1 MSILFERRAIAMTE
15 QYHVISYRIKKTVKP
30 VEVLDAL
37 ETLLDRH
44 SMGFGECLFRVQV
57 YLCEFEHKGKTHTN
71 RNRNA
76 IQALLKQHPE
86 LEAFHHCSHTE
97 TEGSIVIGRESVGNF
112 SPCDGTW
119 EGMIPYD
126 LIRDTV
132 RQVPRPYDVNEMTLV
147 YHGIG
152 GEGTNSPR
160 GRMERSS
167 DGERSVG
174 NYIWYERAHH
184 GAEKHSYIYFSM
196 ESEKMDTMR
205 RLFFDF
211 AEIIPGTYEGTE
223 CLS

>member
-1 MSILFERRAIAMTE
+1 MAEM
-15 QYHVISYRIKKTVKP
+15 YNVITYRLKRTVKP

-37 ETLLDRH
+37 ETLLDRY

-57 YLCEFEHKGKTHTN
+57 YHCEFEHKGKTHTN

-152 GEGTNSPR
+152 GKGTNSPR

-184 GAEKHSYIYFSM
+184 GDEKHSYIYFSM

>member
-1 MSILFERRAIAMTE
+1 MTE

-97 TEGSIVIGRESVGNF
+97 TEGSIVIGSESMGNF

-132 RQVPRPYDVNEMTLV
+132 RQVPRPYDVNELTLV

-152 GEGTNSPR
+152 RKGTNSPG
-160 GRMERSS
+160 GRMKTSIDGSERL
-167 DGERSVG
+167 VG
-174 NYIWYERAHH
+174 NYIYYERAHH
-184 GAEKHSYIYFSM
+184 GDEKHSYIYFSM

-211 AEIIPGTYEGTE
+211 AEIIPGMYEGTE

>member
-1 MSILFERRAIAMTE
+1 MTE

-37 ETLLDRH
+37 ETLLDRY

-97 TEGSIVIGRESVGNF
+97 TEGSIVIGSESMGNF

-132 RQVPRPYDVNEMTLV
+132 RQE
-147 YHGIG
+147 IG
-152 GEGTNSPR
+152 
-160 GRMERSS
+160 
-167 DGERSVG
+167 
-174 NYIWYERAHH
+174 RAHV
-184 GAEKHSYIYFSM
+184 
-196 ESEKMDTMR
+196 
-205 RLFFDF
+205 
-211 AEIIPGTYEGTE
+211 
-223 CLS
+223 

>member
-1 MSILFERRAIAMTE
+1 MTE
-15 QYHVISYRIKKTVKP
+15 QYYVISYKIKKTVKP
-30 VEVLDAL
+30 AEVLDAL

-44 SMGFGECLFRVQV
+44 SMGFGACLFRVQV
-57 YLCEFEHKGKTHTN
+57 YLCEFEHEGKLHSN

-76 IQALLKQHPE
+76 VKTLLKRHPE

-112 SPCDGTW
+112 SPCDGAW

-132 RQVPRPYDVNEMTLV
+132 RQVPRPYGVNELTLV

-152 GEGTNSPR
+152 GEGEPGHD
-160 GRMERSS
+160 GRMEMSS
-167 DGERSVG
+167 DGERFVG
-174 NYIWYERAHH
+174 NYVWYERAHH
-184 GAEKHSYIYFSM
+184 GDEKHSYIYFSM
-196 ESEKMDTMR
+196 ESEKMETMR
-205 RLFFDF
+205 QLFFDF
-211 AEIIPGTYEGTE
+211 AKIIPGTYEGTE

>member
-30 VEVLDAL
+30 AEVLDAL

-44 SMGFGECLFRVQV
+44 SMGFGECLFRVEV
-57 YLCEFEHKGKTHTN
+57 VLCEFEHEGKTHTN

-97 TEGSIVIGRESVGNF
+97 TEGSIVIGSESMGNF

-152 GEGTNSPR
+152 GKGTNSPR

-184 GAEKHSYIYFSM
+184 GDEKHSYIYFSM

>member
-1 MSILFERRAIAMTE
+1 MTE
-15 QYHVISYRIKKTVKP
+15 QYCVISYRIKKTVKP
-30 VEVLDAL
+30 AEVLDAL
-37 ETLLDRH
+37 ETLLDRY
-44 SMGFGECLFRVQV
+44 SMGYGDCLFRVGV
-57 YLCEFEHKGKTHTN
+57 VLCEFEHEGKTHTN

-97 TEGSIVIGRESVGNF
+97 TEGSIVIGSESMGNF

-132 RQVPRPYDVNEMTLV
+132 RQVPRPYDVNELTLV

-152 GEGTNSPR
+152 REGEPR
-160 GRMERSS
+160 LDGRMKRSS

-184 GAEKHSYIYFSM
+184 GDEKHSYIYLSM

>member
-1 MSILFERRAIAMTE
+1 MTE

-97 TEGSIVIGRESVGNF
+97 TEEGFVMGRESVGNF

-126 LIRDTV
+126 LIRDII
-132 RQVPRPYDVNEMTLV
+132 RKVPQPYGVNELTLV

-152 GEGTNSPR
+152 GKGTNSPG
-160 GRMERSS
+160 GRMKMSIDGSERP
-167 DGERSVG
+167 VG
-174 NYIWYERAHH
+174 NYIYYERAHH
-184 GAEKHSYIYFSM
+184 GDEKHSYIYFSM

>member
-1 MSILFERRAIAMTE
+1 MTE
-15 QYHVISYRIKKTVKP
+15 QYCVISYRFKKTVKP
-30 VEVLDAL
+30 AEVLDTL
-37 ETLLDRH
+37 ETLLDRY
-44 SMGFGECLFRVQV
+44 SMGYGDYLFRVEV
-57 YLCEFEHKGKTHTN
+57 VLCEFEHKGKTHTN

-76 IQALLKQHPE
+76 IQALLQQHPE
-86 LEAFHHCSHTE
+86 LEAFHHYSHTE
-97 TEGSIVIGRESVGNF
+97 TEGSIVIGSESMGNF

-132 RQVPRPYDVNEMTLV
+132 RQVPRPYGVNELTLV

-152 GEGTNSPR
+152 GKGTNSPR

-174 NYIWYERAHH
+174 NYIWYERGHH
-184 GAEKHSYIYFSM
+184 GDEKHSYIYFSM

-211 AEIIPGTYEGTE
+211 AEIISGTYEGTE

>member
-1 MSILFERRAIAMTE
+1 MAEM
-15 QYHVISYRIKKTVKP
+15 YNVITYRLKRTVKP

-57 YLCEFEHKGKTHTN
+57 YLCEFEHEGKLHTN

-76 IQALLKQHPE
+76 IKTLLKRHPE

-97 TEGSIVIGRESVGNF
+97 TEGSIVFGSESMGNF
-112 SPCDGTW
+112 SPYDGTW

-126 LIRDTV
+126 LIRDIV
-132 RQVPRPYDVNEMTLV
+132 RQVPRPYSVNELTLI

-152 GEGTNSPR
+152 REGEPR
-160 GRMERSS
+160 LDGRMERSS

-174 NYIWYERAHH
+174 NYIWYERAHL
-184 GAEKHSYIYFSM
+184 GDEKHSYIYFSM
-196 ESEKMDTMR
+196 DLEKAEAMR

-223 CLS
+223 CLN

>member
-1 MSILFERRAIAMTE
+1 MTE
-15 QYHVISYRIKKTVKP
+15 QYCVISYRFKKTVKP
-30 VEVLDAL
+30 AEVLDTL
-37 ETLLDRH
+37 ETLLDRY
-44 SMGFGECLFRVQV
+44 SMGYGDYLFRVEV
-57 YLCEFEHKGKTHTN
+57 VLCEFEHEGKTHTN

-97 TEGSIVIGRESVGNF
+97 TEGSIVIGSESMGNF

-132 RQVPRPYDVNEMTLV
+132 RQVPRPYGVNELTLV

-152 GEGTNSPR
+152 GKGTNSPR

-184 GAEKHSYIYFSM
+184 GDEKHSYIYFSM

>member
-1 MSILFERRAIAMTE
+1 MTE

-57 YLCEFEHKGKTHTN
+57 YLCEFEHEGKTHTN

-76 IQALLKQHPE
+76 IQALLKQYPE
-86 LEAFHHCSHTE
+86 LEAFHHGSHTE
-97 TEGSIVIGRESVGNF
+97 TEEGFVMGRESVGNF

-119 EGMIPYD
+119 EGTIPYD

-132 RQVPRPYDVNEMTLV
+132 RQVPRPYGVNELTLI

-152 GEGTNSPR
+152 REGEPR
-160 GRMERSS
+160 LDGRMERSS

-174 NYIWYERAHH
+174 NYVWYERAHH
-184 GAEKHSYIYFSM
+184 GDEKHSYIYFSM

>member
-1 MSILFERRAIAMTE
+1 MTE

-37 ETLLDRH
+37 ETLLDRY
-44 SMGFGECLFRVQV
+44 SMGYGDCLFRVEV
-57 YLCEFEHKGKTHTN
+57 VLCAFEHEGKTHTN

-76 IQALLKQHPE
+76 IQALLKQHPD

-97 TEGSIVIGRESVGNF
+97 TEGSIVIGSESMGNF

-152 GEGTNSPR
+152 GKGTNSSG
-160 GRMERSS
+160 GRMKTSIDGSERP
-167 DGERSVG
+167 VG
-174 NYIWYERAHH
+174 NYIYYERAHH
-184 GAEKHSYIYFSM
+184 GDEKHSYIYFSM